1 MSNILTVKDLNFS
14 WGLTSV
20 IKNISLSVKPNS
32 LVSILGI
39 NGAGKTTLLKCL
51 NRILSPNSG
60 EIKVLS
66 EKLSDLELPE
76 VAKLISYVPQT
87 VMSSFAMDVFD
98 VVLLGRRPYI
108 NWSISQNDRDKVS
121 ETLRFLDFEDFAF
134 RRFNELSGGERQ
146 KAIIAKAIAQDS
158 SILLLDEP
166 TSDLDLKNQVEVM
179 KKIKELVS
187 SNDLTKSALMA
198 THDMNIAARFSDHI
212 LLLDK
217 GEVKSEGSP
226 EEVLTVQNIADV
238 FGVECEIFP
247 RTDKDP
253 LRIFIRD
260 SIVSENSE
268 N

>member
-1 MSNILTVKDLNFS
+1 M
-14 WGLTSV
+14 
-20 IKNISLSVKPNS
+20 
-32 LVSILGI
+32 
-39 NGAGKTTLLKCL
+39 
-51 NRILSPNSG
+51 
-60 EIKVLS
+60 
-66 EKLSDLELPE
+66 
-76 VAKLISYVPQT
+76 
-87 VMSSFAMDVFD
+87 
-98 VVLLGRRPYI
+98 
-108 NWSISQNDRDKVS
+108 
-121 ETLRFLDFEDFAF
+121 
-134 RRFNELSGGERQ
+134 
-146 KAIIAKAIAQDS
+146 
-158 SILLLDEP
+158 DEP

-217 GEVKSEGSP
+217 GEIKSEGSP

>member
-1 MSNILTVKDLNFS
+1 
-14 WGLTSV
+14 
-20 IKNISLSVKPNS
+20 
-32 LVSILGI
+32 
-39 NGAGKTTLLKCL
+39 
-51 NRILSPNSG
+51 
-60 EIKVLS
+60 
-66 EKLSDLELPE
+66 
-76 VAKLISYVPQT
+76 
-87 VMSSFAMDVFD
+87 MSSFAMDVFD
-98 VVLLGRRPYI
+98 VVLLGRRPHI

-217 GEVKSEGSP
+217 GEIKSEGSP

>member
-1 MSNILTVKDLNFS
+1 MSNILTVKDLDFS
-14 WGLTSV
+14 WGSTSV

-51 NRILSPNSG
+51 NRILSPSAG

-66 EKLSDLELPE
+66 KKVSDLELPE

-98 VVLLGRRPYI
+98 VVLLGRRPHI

-217 GEVKSEGSP
+217 GEIKSEGSP